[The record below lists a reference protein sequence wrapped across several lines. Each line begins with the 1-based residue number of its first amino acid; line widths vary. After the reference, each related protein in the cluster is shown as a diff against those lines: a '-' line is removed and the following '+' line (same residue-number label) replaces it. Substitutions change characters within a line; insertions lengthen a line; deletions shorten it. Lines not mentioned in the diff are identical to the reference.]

1 MAFKPGQDR
10 FFHCTVFFS
19 FMAVPKIGD
28 TPNVTLDSDSPIP
41 IYPKIGQNRFFLLYG
56 SVKNRQCSIFEASY
70 IGATTSDSPT
80 LIYLKTNNKTVFMTL
95 GVPKTSIVLF

>member
-41 IYPKIGQNRFFLLYG
+41 IYPKIGQNRFFYCMEV
-56 SVKNRQCSIFEASY
+56 S
-70 IGATTSDSPT
+70 
-80 LIYLKTNNKTVFMTL
+80 KTGN
-95 GVPKTSIVLF
+95 VLFLKHHISVPPHLIPRPSFTLKPTTKRFL